1 MAETALIQLVRCYTF
16 LATILAKL
24 KPRRGAGSLNL
35 PPGPW
40 TLPVI
45 GNTHNLLG
53 PLPHQ
58 AMHRLAQRHGPVM
71 LLRLGQ
77 AHTVV
82 LSSAEAAREATM
94 EVHSAAFADRPEYA
108 TAGIFADGGTDIS
121 FAELLSP
128 TRLRSFRPVREEEV
142 ARIVFGISSSMSY
155 MGPVLVN
162 VSEIVKDMMKDVFTR
177 VCVGE
182 TVKPITNVVFSRISL
197 GDRCPQW
204 KAYLEELDRST
215 GLMSAGLSLTDL
227 FPTSRLARTL
237 GGRSQMRA
245 RQEAHRRIQSTV
257 DAMIREHKTAME
269 KTEEEADDDGGSDV
283 PSDESTYEP
292 LTPWTWRGPSAAS
305 ADVPR
310 EDILTTLL
318 RLQSNGGGVALTNES
333 VSSILLNIFYLGSGT
348 AATTIIWAMSELIR
362 SPSIMT
368 MAQSEVRRVL
378 HRKKVT
384 KANIDGQLPYLRMV
398 IRETLRLHPLVP
410 LLHPMPCTGE
420 RSKIMGYDVLPGTT
434 VFVNVWAIGRDE
446 ESWTDATEFIP
457 ERFFHSEKVD
467 HTNGGSDFTFFPY
480 GGAAQRMC
488 PAMMFA
494 VSNIEIALA
503 SLLYNFDWNL
513 PDGGNSEELDMDEV
527 YDGITTPRKTQLLLN
542 ARSTRSCWFNNL

>member
-1 MAETALIQLVRCYTF
+1 MAETTAFIQLVRCYTF

-24 KPRRGAGSLNL
+24 KLRRRAGVLNL
-35 PPGPW
+35 APGPW

-53 PLPHQ
+53 ALPHQ

-71 LLRLGQ
+71 LLRLGH
-77 AHTVV
+77 AHAVV

-94 EVHSAAFADRPEYA
+94 EVHGAAFADRPEYA
-108 TAGIFADGGTDIS
+108 TAGS
-121 FAELLSP
+121 FIELLSS

-142 ARIVFGISSSMSY
+142 ARTVFGISSSMSY

-182 TVKPITNVVFSRISL
+182 TVKPITNVVFSRVSL
-197 GDRCPQW
+197 GDWCPQW
-204 KAYLEELDRST
+204 EAYLEELDKAT

-333 VSSILLNIFYLGSGT
+333 VSSILFNIFYPGSE
-348 AATTIIWAMSELIR
+348 AAFTTILWAMSELIR

-384 KANIDGQLPYLRMV
+384 EANINGQLPYLQMV
-398 IRETLRLHPLVP
+398 IRETLRLHPPVP
-410 LLHPMPCTGE
+410 LLYPMSCTEE

-446 ESWTDATEFIP
+446 ESWNDATEFIP

-467 HTNGGSDFTFFPY
+467 HTNNGGSDFTFFPY

-503 SLLYNFDWNL
+503 SLLYHFDWNL
-513 PDGGNSEELDMDEV
+513 PDDGNSEELDMAEA
-527 YDGITTPRKTQLLLN
+527 YDGITTHRKTQLLLN
-542 ARSTRSCWFNNL
+542 ARSTRSCWFNSL